1 MYQVS
6 FYFHFGVNAIK
17 CPRFKTTKIS
27 YGGRFMNA
35 LYSEK
40 VLLAHIGIK
49 RRIMYRRAKTFGST
63 HPKVVECS
71 QELDVLINKYLKK
84 VA

>member
-1 MYQVS
+1 MKS
-6 FYFHFGVNAIK
+6 IF
-17 CPRFKTTKIS
+17 
-27 YGGRFMNA
+27 
-35 LYSEK
+35 SEK

-49 RRIMYRRAKTFGST
+49 RRIMYRRAKTFGFR
-63 HPKVVECS
+63 HPIVVESS

>member
-1 MYQVS
+1 MKP
-6 FYFHFGVNAIK
+6 N
-17 CPRFKTTKIS
+17 IS
-27 YGGRFMNA
+27 YGGIFMNSIF
-35 LYSEK
+35 SEK

-49 RRIMYRRAKTFGST
+49 RRIMYRRAKTFGFT
-63 HPKVVECS
+63 HPIVVESS